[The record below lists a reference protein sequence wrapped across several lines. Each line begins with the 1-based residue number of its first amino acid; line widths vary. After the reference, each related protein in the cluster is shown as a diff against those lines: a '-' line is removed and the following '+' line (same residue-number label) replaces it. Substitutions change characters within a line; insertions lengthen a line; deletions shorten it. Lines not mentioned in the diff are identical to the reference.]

1 VPFFPSQIPLGL
13 GWDLTPGLRGER
25 LWTDTA
31 PVVITTSHNMINMGL
46 GLRWIK
52 LA

>member
-1 VPFFPSQIPLGL
+1 MPFCPSQIPLGL
-13 GWDLTPGLRGER
+13 AWDLAPDLRGER

-31 PVVITTSHNMINMGL
+31 HVAVTSSHNMINMD
-46 GLRWIK
+46 